1 MSKEELEKKVKKI
14 VSEQLGVEES
24 AITRE
29 SKFIDDLGA
38 DSLDTVEL
46 VMSLEDEFNCEIP
59 DEEAEKIVSVDDAL
73 RYIESRQS
81 E

>member
-29 SKFIDDLGA
+29 SQI
-38 DSLDTVEL
+38 
-46 VMSLEDEFNCEIP
+46 
-59 DEEAEKIVSVDDAL
+59 
-73 RYIESRQS
+73 Y
-81 E
+81 